1 MAKYLRYKG
10 EFLSRASVV
19 WRVEILQESAQAY
32 SSVGDLDF
40 DADDALEIDWGQN
53 PKEQVICGST
63 ATVRIISPG
72 DRTYEDL
79 YTITPGAIRMDV
91 YRNNALYWSG
101 AMDPEF
107 YEEPYEQAS
116 GYVVALTFSD
126 FGILDRLKYDLAGM
140 QSVYAVVQHS
150 IAKSGMNTAIDR
162 NHISTR
168 LTKDGVKLDL
178 TELLVRSDNFFDEDG
193 EALSLKEVLE
203 GVLQPLAL
211 KIIQRAGKVYVYD
224 LNALYAVESQEEAY
238 WTSDSQ
244 TMGADKV
251 YNNVKITWSPYVQK
265 DSMGSKECWDM
276 PTDPNLTAL
285 RKPNG
290 LEHGD
295 ATLFS
300 YFVSPDPI
308 DWKDTS
314 AAGFTIWLSE
324 KGKNAEILDER
335 ARYFKIVPQFDG
347 SESEGVALKWTGAQL
362 LGIQNSNDP
371 EEHISY
377 VKPIYHGLSAP
388 EIFMNGTASANP
400 PVFRMPAI
408 TIAPA
413 DEPEKLAMSV
423 KMDVMVSYKFNPFE
437 DIGDKVALG
446 EPSLVPNWHI
456 KWEENWKYFG
466 NLLYVPVA
474 IKFQPEGSTDI
485 YRWCNQNVL
494 DTDINVSPLLRLS
507 QTYGHWLK
515 EVNGNTSEMG
525 WLCYYNVDDREEST
539 PVGTWAT
546 NRPAINPYTIPGME
560 YALKKADCGQ
570 IIPYP
575 PVGQTGGKMWI
586 EVLSGSWLAAKG
598 GHNML
603 ALWEHN
609 LALPGESTWVLCQ
622 LPEIKILNNTWFARE
637 LESEDVEYS
646 AEINADA
653 KDDLE
658 LDTICGTSADGV
670 PAARGAYFSASDGR
684 QVKTLSRAGRTSQA
698 EDLLIGTLFSQY
710 GQRHTTLSGEMSIAS
725 GGLTT
730 YTEANQE
737 GKRFLLSG
745 DVQNVIQDTSDAT
758 LIELRP
764 DEYNRT
770 NE

>member
-10 EFLSRASVV
+10 EFLSRSSVV

-101 AMDPEF
+101 VMDPEF

-140 QSVYAVVQHS
+140 QSVYAVVQHC

-168 LTKDGVKLDL
+168 LTQDGAKLDL

-211 KIIQRAGKVYVYD
+211 RITQHAGKVYVYD

-265 DSMGSKECWDM
+265 DSMGSKECWDL

-335 ARYFKIVPQFDG
+335 ARYFKIIPQFDG
-347 SESEGVALKWTGAQL
+347 SESEGVALTWASAQVI
-362 LGIQNSNDP
+362 GIANSDDP
-371 EEHISY
+371 DAHISY
-377 VKPIYHGLSAP
+377 MHLLHHGMSNFFIDGSGATL
-388 EIFMNGTASANP
+388 T
-400 PVFRMPAI
+400 PVLRTPAVSI
-408 TIAPA
+408 PPA
-413 DEPEKLAMSV
+413 DEPEKLALSI
-423 KMDVMVSYKFNPFE
+423 KMETMVSYKLNPFE
-437 DIGDKVALG
+437 DIGDKVSLG
-446 EPSLVPNWHI
+446 QPALVPNWHSD
-456 KWEENWKYFG
+456 WDAAWKYYG
-466 NLLYVPVA
+466 NFIYAPVL
-474 IKFQPEGSTDI
+474 IKFQPTGSDDV
-485 YRWCNQNVL
+485 YCWSNQNVVFA
-494 DTDINVSPLLRLS
+494 DVDNTPIRHLS
-507 QTYGHWLK
+507 KTYGHWIIPPDRGQLP
-515 EVNGNTSEMG
+515 MG
-525 WLCYYNVDDREEST
+525 WLCYYDPNDRIGAT
-539 PVGTWAT
+539 PAGGWMS
-546 NRPAINPYTIPGME
+546 NRPAINPHIHSLE
-560 YALKKADCGQ
+560 YALQKADDGQ
-570 IIPYP
+570 PIPYP
-575 PVGQTGGKMWI
+575 PVGSQGGKLWV
-586 EVLSGSWLAAKG
+586 EVIGGKWWMAIKG
-598 GHNML
+598 GVSYS
-603 ALWEHN
+603 ALSPECM
-609 LALPGESTWVLCQ
+609 AIAGKITWVLCQ

-710 GQRHTTLSGEMSIAS
+710 GQRRTVLSGEMSIAS

-730 YTEANQE
+730 YTEPNQE